1 MQESRILKAN
11 RIYRC
16 LVILIRPI
24 KGVVAYMSRPLKSL
38 SETLEQ
44 EFTRSLNRELTK
56 PEKELLEWIEQRQL
70 YLVYG
75 QMKTS

>member
-1 MQESRILKAN
+1 
-11 RIYRC
+11 
-16 LVILIRPI
+16 
-24 KGVVAYMSRPLKSL
+24 MSRPLKSL

-56 PEKELLEWIEQRQL
+56 PEKELLEWIEQRQM
-70 YLVYG
+70 YLAYG